1 MKNVLEGLG
10 LEAVAGVF
18 IKSVKAM
25 KKARKVKEETG
36 DAQKVA
42 DSITEDL
49 AGEIA
54 IPTRELVEEPEVKV
68 DVEPEV
74 LLRDDAPVVKESTS
88 VEGR

>member
-18 IKSVKAM
+18 IKSLKAM

-54 IPTRELVEEPEVKV
+54 VPTREAVEEPK
-68 DVEPEV
+68 
-74 LLRDDAPVVKESTS
+74 
-88 VEGR
+88 